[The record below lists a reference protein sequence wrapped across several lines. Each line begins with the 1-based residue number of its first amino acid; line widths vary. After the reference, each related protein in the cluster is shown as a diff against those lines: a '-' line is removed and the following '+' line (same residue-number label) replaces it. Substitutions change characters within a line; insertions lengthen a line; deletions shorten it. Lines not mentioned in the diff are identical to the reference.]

1 MPIRRQAR
9 KENDYERIRGVT
21 TSLLLL
27 VTMLLAHGN
36 ELHIMGT
43 VTNIT
48 TTSITV
54 KTQDGHSIDI
64 SIAQDT
70 KFMRGTEP
78 ISAKDIKT
86 GDRVVVHASKNGE
99 KLVATTV
106 AVGKT
111 SEANQKA
118 KNGAQSH

>member
-1 MPIRRQAR
+1 MKGIL
-9 KENDYERIRGVT
+9 GVT

-27 VTMLLAHGN
+27 VTTLLAHGN

-78 ISAKDIKT
+78 ISANDIKT
-86 GDRVVVHASKNGE
+86 GDRIVVHASKNGE

-111 SEANQKA
+111 SEANHKA
-118 KNGAQSH
+118 NNSVPSH

>member
-1 MPIRRQAR
+1 M
-9 KENDYERIRGVT
+9 KRILGMT

-27 VTMLLAHGN
+27 VTTLLAHGN

-48 TTSITV
+48 TSSITV
-54 KTQDGHSIDI
+54 KTQDGHSVDV

-70 KFMRGTEP
+70 KFMRGAQP
-78 ISAKDIKT
+78 ISANDIKT
-86 GDRVVVHASKNGE
+86 GDRIVVHASKNGE
-99 KLVATTV
+99 KLMATTV

-111 SEANQKA
+111 NDANHKA
-118 KNGAQSH
+118 KNGVQSH